1 VDLFTQLQQIW
12 SGHSDIAPEPKDRRF
27 QDPIWA
33 SNPWYR
39 GWLQSYLAWS
49 KWIDATVSAL
59 NLERHTAAQTNF
71 LLEQIRDAVAPTN
84 FFWGNPA
91 AVRRAFETGGA
102 SVLHGAANWLDD
114 VAHHGG
120 MPQQVNRAPFKV
132 GENMGATPGAVVY
145 RSEMFE
151 LLQYTPQ
158 TELVYTRPSLV
169 VPPQV
174 NRYYAVDL
182 APGRSLVEY
191 VVRSGIQQFLM
202 VWRNPTADQ
211 RDWGL
216 ESYSR
221 AILEAVDVVREIS
234 GSADVNASGACAG
247 GMTLAAV
254 LGHLAAHG
262 PRSINA
268 ATFLVTMLDTSVD
281 SQLGLLADDNMLGMA
296 LQASQHAGIL
306 TGDQLSQVFSWLRPN
321 DLIWNYWVN
330 NYLLGE
336 DPPAFDILAW
346 NSDST
351 NLTAQLHHDLI
362 DLIRSNALAK
372 HGALEV
378 LGTPIDLSKV
388 TCDTFLVAAQTDHIV
403 PWQGCYASSR
413 LFSGDTHFVLSA
425 SGHIQSIV
433 APPGSAKARF
443 YTNPK
448 APADPATWLAGATEN
463 HGSWWESYVEW
474 LGQRSGTQRK
484 APVQLGSATYP
495 VLGPAPGTYVFE

>member
-1 VDLFTQLQQIW
+1 VQLQQIW
-12 SGHSDIAPEPKDRRF
+12 SGQSDIAPEPKDRRF
-27 QDPIWA
+27 QDPVWA
-33 SNPWYR
+33 SNPFYR
-39 GWLQSYLAWS
+39 GWLQSYLAWG
-49 KWIDATVSAL
+49 KWVDATVGAL

-91 AVRRAFETGGA
+91 AVRRAFETGGT
-102 SVLHGAANWLDD
+102 SVVRGAANWMED
-114 VAHHGG
+114 VARHGG

-158 TELVYTRPSLV
+158 TEVVYARPSLV

-182 APGRSLVEY
+182 APGRSMVEFLVK
-191 VVRSGIQQFLM
+191 RGIQQFLM
-202 VWRNPTADQ
+202 VWRNPTAEQ
-211 RDWGL
+211 REWGF

-221 AILEAVDVVREIS
+221 AILDAADIVREIS
-234 GSADVNASGACAG
+234 GSPDVNASGACAG

-254 LGHLAAHG
+254 LGHLAARG
-262 PRSINA
+262 ESTINA
-268 ATFLVTMLDTSVD
+268 ATFLVTLLDTSVD
-281 SQLGLLADDNMLGMA
+281 SQLGLLADETMLNMAM
-296 LQASQHAGIL
+296 QASQQAGIL
-306 TGDQLSQVFSWLRPN
+306 TGEQLGQVFSWLRPN

-336 DPPAFDILAW
+336 NPPAFDILAW

-351 NLTAQLHHDLI
+351 NLTASLHHDLI
-362 DLIRSNALAK
+362 DLIRSNGLAK
-372 HGALEV
+372 HGALQV
-378 LGTPIDLSKV
+378 LGTPVDLSKV

-403 PWQGCYASSR
+403 PWQGSYASSR
-413 LFSGDTHFVLSA
+413 LFSGNTQFVLSA

-433 APPGSAKARF
+433 APPGTAKAR
-443 YTNPK
+443 YYINPRS
-448 APADPATWLAGATEN
+448 PADPAAWLAGASE
-463 HGSWWESYVEW
+463 HAGSWWELYADW
-474 LGQRSGTQRK
+474 LVPRSAEQRR
-484 APVQLGSATYP
+484 APRELGSTTYP